1 MPDSLNPGDAYERLT
16 DAYKEHFGIEDT
28 APLDVCLAAVVTSH
42 FPETDP
48 LWAFLVGPPSSG
60 KTEIIR
66 IFEEMKDRVV
76 ALSSMSPNS
85 LVSGLR
91 DGKDLLPLLDGKVL
105 MVKDFTTILEMSREA
120 RDQLFAVLRDAFDG
134 HYSKSFGTVGTK
146 GYASHFNHIAGVTNS
161 IEEYYSAQSVLGQRY
176 LMVRTK
182 FPDIFDDP
190 DDAELKRRREKLR
203 YLAQDL
209 VRSCADGMRD
219 PPPISDAYRNE
230 IKTLARDVAVLRT
243 HVHRESGSH
252 DVNAIPEAEKPARL
266 TNQLKK
272 LATGI
277 AIAMQHSD
285 VSEDEMSV
293 VRAVARGTVLSI
305 RTAIIDALHRGTST
319 VDGTAMDLRLNRR
332 TVERKIEDLVMLG
345 AVNEDASGKPYLYH
359 LSRPFPFILK
369 GSKELLLTPTSG
381 EIMHSHILTPD
392 VRVITDTSEY
402 LKKKANEIEK
412 VTVDMTFSEDELV
425 KEFPEDVHLTPEVIH
440 KVVERWK
447 TNGDIS
453 EPKYGRYKLI

>member
-1 MPDSLNPGDAYERLT
+1 MPDTIHPGDSYDRLVE
-16 DAYKEHFGIEDT
+16 AYKEHFNLDDT
-28 APLDVCLAAVVTSH
+28 SPLDVCLSAVVTSH

-48 LWAFLVGPPSSG
+48 LWAFLVGAPSSG
-60 KTEIIR
+60 KTEVIR

-209 VRSCADGMRD
+209 VRAVQDGMRD
-219 PPPISDAYRNE
+219 PPPISDAYRDE
-230 IKTLARDVAVLRT
+230 IKSLARDVAILRT
-243 HVHRESGSH
+243 HVHREGGSH
-252 DVNAIPEAEKPARL
+252 DVNALPEAEKPARL

-272 LATGI
+272 LATGV

-285 VSEDEMSV
+285 ITEDEMKI
-293 VRAVARGTVLSI
+293 VRQVAKSTVLSI
-305 RTAIIDALHRGTST
+305 RTAVISALHRGTST

-345 AVNEDASGKPYLYH
+345 AVNEDSSGRPYIYTLA
-359 LSRPFPFILK
+359 RPFPFILG
-369 GSKELLLTPTSG
+369 GSVELLMTPVSG
-381 EIMHSHILTPD
+381 VTHTLSLSSD
-392 VRVITDTSEY
+392 VRVITDTSDF
-402 LKKKANEIEK
+402 LKKRATEIEK
-412 VTVDMTFSEDELV
+412 VTLDMTFSEGEIAQ
-425 KEFPEDVHLTPEVIH
+425 EFPNDPNVTPEVIH

-447 TNGDIS
+447 TNGDII
-453 EPKYGRYKLI
+453 EPKFGRYKLI